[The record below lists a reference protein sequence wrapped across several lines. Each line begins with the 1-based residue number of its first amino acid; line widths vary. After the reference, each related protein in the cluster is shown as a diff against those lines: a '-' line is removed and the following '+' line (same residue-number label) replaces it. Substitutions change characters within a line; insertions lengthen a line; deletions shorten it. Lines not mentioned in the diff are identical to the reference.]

1 MLMKEKI
8 VQIIS
13 NIMNY
18 PLTDINENT
27 SPDDIETWDSLNQM
41 NLVLALE
48 EEFGITFTDDEI
60 VSMLDVQSIIK
71 ILGNAAS
78 Q

>member
-1 MLMKEKI
+1 MKEKI
-8 VQIIS
+8 VQTIS

-18 PLTDINENT
+18 PLKDINENT

-71 ILGNAAS
+71 ILENSAS

>member
-1 MLMKEKI
+1 MKEKI